1 VADGIVMCANY
12 SMPRPLTYIA
22 TSTGDTYDS
31 SVCVK
36 SENALVVLLVGEH
49 DSTNSTLLTFELC
62 CFETYIICAAV
73 VQSGLPSVM
82 ALCIP
87 SKLFPGSERAGAV
100 LWIAT
105 RPWTPDPRH
114 LRLVASVR
122 LQAGLSSS
130 ASVCLPLNQG
140 LRHNDTTACAS

>member
-1 VADGIVMCANY
+1 VADGIVVCANY

-22 TSTGDTYDS
+22 TYMGDTYAL

-49 DSTNSTLLTFELC
+49 DSTNSTLPIFELC
-62 CFETYIICAAV
+62 CFETCIICVVV

-82 ALCIP
+82 ALSIP

-100 LWIAT
+100 LWSAT
-105 RPWTPDPRH
+105 RP
-114 LRLVASVR
+114 
-122 LQAGLSSS
+122 
-130 ASVCLPLNQG
+130 
-140 LRHNDTTACAS
+140 